1 MNNPLVHISFGEYAD
16 KITILRIK
24 QQRIQDNNKIKNV
37 KKELDMLVD
46 LDDHFIIGSEQYN
59 KLYKVNSSLWDVE
72 DNIRIHEKNG
82 DFGHEFVQLAR
93 EVYRLNDDRARI
105 KNKIN
110 LDYGSD
116 LVEEKSY
123 TEYTSS

>member
-1 MNNPLVHISFGEYAD
+1 MNNPLVYISFGEYAD

-24 QQRIQDNNKIKNV
+24 QQRIQDNNKIKNIE
-37 KKELDMLVD
+37 KELDMLVD
-46 LDDHFIIGSEQYN
+46 LDDYFIIGSEQYN
-59 KLYKVNSSLWDVE
+59 KLYQVNASLWDVE
-72 DNIRIHEKNG
+72 DNIRVHEKNK
-82 DFGHEFVQLAR
+82 DFNQEFVQLAR

-110 LDYGSD
+110 IDYGSD

-123 TEYTSS
+123 SEYASI